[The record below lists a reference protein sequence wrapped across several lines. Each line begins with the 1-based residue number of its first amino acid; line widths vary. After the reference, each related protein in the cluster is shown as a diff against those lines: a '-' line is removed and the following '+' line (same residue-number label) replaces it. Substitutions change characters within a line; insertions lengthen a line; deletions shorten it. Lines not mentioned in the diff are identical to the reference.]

1 MMTLLVNVTGLVL
14 IVAIVWWFWLAEA
27 GRESEPVRATDEEM
41 EVLVKDGVYEPDH
54 IRLPAG
60 EPATLYFRRED
71 PSPCA
76 EYVLFP
82 DLEVSAQL
90 AVGERTPVRLP
101 AAEPGK
107 YPFTC
112 QMQMYRGSLS
122 IE

>member
-1 MMTLLVNVTGLVL
+1 VSVGDEQTEILV
-14 IVAIVWWFWLAEA
+14 
-27 GRESEPVRATDEEM
+27 R
-41 EVLVKDGVYEPDH
+41 DGVYEPDH

-60 EPATLYFRRED
+60 EAATLYFRRED

-90 AVGERTPVRLP
+90 AVDERTPVRLP
-101 AAEPGK
+101 PAEPGR

-112 QMQMYRGSLS
+112 QMQMYRGTLTV
-122 IE
+122 E

>member
-1 MMTLLVNVTGLVL
+1 MLGLVVNLAGLLL
-14 IVAIVWWFWLAEA
+14 IAAIVWWFWLGPRVQAAQAVSGAEKL
-27 GRESEPVRATDEEM
+27 EI
-41 EVLVKDGVYEPDH
+41 LVKDGVYEPER

-60 EPATLYFRRED
+60 KAATLVFRRED

-90 AVGERTPVRLP
+90 AVHHKTPVQIP
-101 AAEPGK
+101 ATGPGE

-112 QMQMYRGSLS
+112 QMQMYRGTLVV
-122 IE
+122 E

>member
-1 MMTLLVNVTGLVL
+1 MLINISGLLL
-14 IVAIVWWFWLAEA
+14 IAAIVWWFWLAQSGQDKASVNVGDEQT
-27 GRESEPVRATDEEM
+27 EILVR
-41 EVLVKDGVYEPDH
+41 DGVYEPDH

-60 EPATLYFRRED
+60 KPATLYFRRED

-90 AVGERTPVRLP
+90 AVGERTQVQLP

-112 QMQMYRGSLS
+112 QMQMYRGSLTV
-122 IE
+122 E